1 LLASRFLE
9 YLDVQPWLS
18 VSDALAPK
26 RSLAFPTPNSCV
38 NLYSG
43 PQVLCMAEKFI
54 ARQPIFDKRLRVFA
68 YELLF
73 RGGPQNYFIKPSK
86 NAASSVIADSITLFD
101 LHTLTG
107 NALAFINVDE
117 LALRLDAPRLLPP
130 DRVIIEILET
140 VTPSDE
146 IVKICRELA
155 NSGYTLALDD
165 FVDHP
170 KFAPLVECAKYL
182 KVDFQLLDADQRRRI
197 VHKYGNSG
205 ISLLAEK
212 VETEE
217 ELAEARNLGYSY
229 FQGYFFCKPSM
240 LETHEIPGNKLLQLR
255 LLNLVSGPELD
266 YTAIEELLKNE
277 PSLLYRLLRYLNS
290 PLLGLRSEVHSVS
303 HALMLLGE
311 REFRRWVSIFAVI
324 ALATGKPPE
333 LIRTALTRAYFCEA
347 LSHAAHMDNESSG
360 LFLMGLLS
368 ITDAL
373 LDQPIAEILRSLPV
387 NQEIK
392 TALTGGHNRHHDVYE
407 LLLALERAEWPRLS
421 ACVDRLAVPEEAVPD
436 AFQSALQK
444 AAAIGT

>member
-1 LLASRFLE
+1 
-9 YLDVQPWLS
+9 
-18 VSDALAPK
+18 
-26 RSLAFPTPNSCV
+26 
-38 NLYSG
+38 
-43 PQVLCMAEKFI
+43 MHEKFI

-73 RGGPQNYFIKPSK
+73 RGGPQNYFIKPSR
-86 NAASSVIADSITLFD
+86 NAAASSVIADSITLLD
-101 LHTLTG
+101 LNTLTG

-146 IVKICRELA
+146 IIRICRDLT

-170 KFAPLVECAKYL
+170 NLAPLVECAKYL
-182 KVDFQLLDADQRRRI
+182 KVDFQLLDADGRRRI
-197 VHKYGNSG
+197 VEKYANSG
-205 ISLLAEK
+205 ISFLAEK
-212 VETEE
+212 VETEK
-217 ELAEARNLGYSY
+217 ELAEARHLGYSY
-229 FQGYFFCKPSM
+229 FQGYFFCRPSM
-240 LETHEIPGNKLLQLR
+240 METREIPGNKLLQLR

-266 YTAIEELLKNE
+266 YSAIEELLKNE

-290 PLLGLRSEVHSVS
+290 PLLGLRSEVHSVR
-303 HALMLLGE
+303 HALALLGE

-324 ALATGKPPE
+324 ALASGKPPE

-347 LSHAAHMDNESSG
+347 LSHAAHMDKDSST

-373 LDQPIAEILRSLPV
+373 LDQPIADVLRSLPV
-387 NQEIK
+387 DQEIK
-392 TALTGGHNRHHDVYE
+392 SALTGGQNRHHDVYE
-407 LLLALERAEWPRLS
+407 VLLALERAEWPRLS
-421 ACVDRLAVPEEAVPD
+421 ACVDRLAVPEESVPD

-444 AAAIGT
+444 ASAIGT

>member
-1 LLASRFLE
+1 
-9 YLDVQPWLS
+9 
-18 VSDALAPK
+18 
-26 RSLAFPTPNSCV
+26 
-38 NLYSG
+38 
-43 PQVLCMAEKFI
+43 MAERFI

-73 RGGPQNYFIKPSK
+73 RGGPQNHFVKPSK

-107 NALAFINVDE
+107 SALAFVNVDE
-117 LALRLDAPRLLPP
+117 LALRLDAPRLLPA

-140 VTPSDE
+140 VAPSDE
-146 IVKICRELA
+146 VVKICRGLVD
-155 NSGYTLALDD
+155 SGYTLALDD

-170 KFAPLVECAKYL
+170 KYAPLVECAKYL
-182 KVDFQLLDADQRRRI
+182 KVDFQLLDAAARRRI
-197 VHKYGNSG
+197 VEKYARSG

-212 VETEE
+212 VETED
-217 ELAEARNLGYSY
+217 ELAEARSLGYSY

-240 LETHEIPGNKLLQLR
+240 LETREIPGNKLLQLR

-266 YTAIEELLKNE
+266 YAAIEELLKNE

-290 PLLGLRSEVHSVS
+290 PLLGLRSEVHSVR
-303 HALMLLGE
+303 HAITLLGE
-311 REFRRWVSIFAVI
+311 REFRRWVSIFSVI
-324 ALATGKPPE
+324 VLASGKPPE

-347 LSHAAHMDNESSG
+347 FSAAAHMDNESST

-373 LDQPIAEILRSLPV
+373 LDQPIADVLRSLPV
-387 NQEIK
+387 DEQIK
-392 TALTGGHNRHHDVYE
+392 TALTGGRNRHHDVYE

-421 ACVDRLAVPEEAVPD
+421 ACVGRLDVPEHAVPE
-436 AFQSALQK
+436 AFQTALQK
-444 AAAIGT
+444 ASAIGT